1 MVEDAYGGIG
11 NDVLLGND
19 VGNHLVGNAGNDQ
32 LDGGGGNDYLVGGIG
47 EDHLDGGEGFD
58 FAMFGD
64 SASGVSVN
72 LSIGVASSA
81 SIGRDTL
88 VSIEGA
94 TGAEGNDFF
103 VGTGGGNIFYGY
115 GGDDTVLHSGGSDY
129 FDGGSGH
136 DTLTGFG
143 LRREYGN
150 ISLGGGNA
158 TVGGATAGAVET
170 FQFTDGR
177 FVTEVNDVEA
187 QVFRLYGATLGRSP
201 DIIGLKNWADAI
213 RGNSLTLFN
222 AVDGFTSSAEFQMK
236 YGSPEPTTFVKML
249 YANVLQR
256 EGEPSGV
263 ASWVE
268 AMNRGMTKSQVVLG
282 FSESAENIMRTT
294 PTIQQGLWI
303 VDDHAAIVAR
313 LYDAALDRQADGPGI
328 KGWTDAF
335 KGGMSLK
342 AMADGF
348 TGSTEFQMK
357 YGALD
362 DVSFVRQ
369 IYRNVLDREGE
380 QSGVDAWIG
389 GIKGG
394 MSRADV
400 VVGFSESQ
408 EHQNKMAP
416 YIDNGIWYI

>member
-1 MVEDAYGGIG
+1 
-11 NDVLLGND
+11 
-19 VGNHLVGNAGNDQ
+19 
-32 LDGGGGNDYLVGGIG
+32 
-47 EDHLDGGEGFD
+47 
-58 FAMFGD
+58 MFGD
-64 SASGVSVN
+64 SASGVYVN

-103 VGTGGGNIFYGY
+103 VGTGGDNIFYGY

-201 DIIGLKNWADAI
+201 DTIGLRNWADAI

-236 YGSPEPTTFVKML
+236 YGSPEPTTFVKTL

-282 FSESAENIMRTT
+282 FSESAENTMRTT
-294 PTIQQGLWI
+294 PMIQQGLWI
-303 VDDHAAIVAR
+303 
-313 LYDAALDRQADGPGI
+313 DR
-328 KGWTDAF
+328 
-335 KGGMSLK
+335 
-342 AMADGF
+342 
-348 TGSTEFQMK
+348 
-357 YGALD
+357 
-362 DVSFVRQ
+362 
-369 IYRNVLDREGE
+369 
-380 QSGVDAWIG
+380 
-389 GIKGG
+389 
-394 MSRADV
+394 
-400 VVGFSESQ
+400 
-408 EHQNKMAP
+408 
-416 YIDNGIWYI
+416 